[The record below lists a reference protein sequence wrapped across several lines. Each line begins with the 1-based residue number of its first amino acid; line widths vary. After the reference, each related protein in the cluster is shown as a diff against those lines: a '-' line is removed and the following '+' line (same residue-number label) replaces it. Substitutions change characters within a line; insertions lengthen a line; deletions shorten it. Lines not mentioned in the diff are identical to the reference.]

1 MKAILQGQARRAAW
15 SGAVLGAA
23 MLIFSHAAALAGGG
37 GFDSVMASAMAR
49 MDSAMA
55 KAPMRGRP
63 DRDFISM
70 MIPHHQGAI
79 DMAKAEVMYGHDPR
93 LIRLAQEIV
102 ITQQSEIQVM
112 RLVERDL
119 ASKAQKES
127 R

>member
-23 MLIFSHAAALAGGG
+23 MLIFNHAAALAGGG
-37 GFDSVMASAMAR
+37 FDSVMARAMAR

-55 KAPMRGRP
+55 RAPMRGRP
-63 DRDFISM
+63 DPDFISM